1 MLRKLNFTE
10 RVKLPRSHVRIALR
24 RQADGYLSF
33 EPTFSFEGID
43 APAEARV
50 YVEAYHRTSFM
61 RFDCGSVGQLVMPAD
76 RRLTDIDGSSIR
88 FRIKVVDET
97 DNAHRIVAVADDIRV
112 AESAPEAGRRVP
124 LLPVQFTDALEQQ
137 AWRIAFEPDSPVL
150 ELNNRINGVENSATV
165 EPAGSG
171 GVSSLSATNPRR
183 SGFSAQ
189 SGHFAHRRLLTPCQS
204 GDRGPVAE
212 VRNEV
217 HGSAI
222 SLRNPCAPRWTGA
235 CGRYRAMELASALLF
250 RSALAKKC

>member
-150 ELNNRINGVENSATV
+150 ELNNRIIGVENIAKDDALFFSLV
-165 EPAGSG
+165 YPAAVREILTEILLIDGHDAFEESTEWWALWIRWALQYANAPLPTDSEDAPAWIDDV
-171 GVSSLSATNPRR
+171 VSTFCS
-183 SGFSAQ
+183 Q
-189 SGHFAHRRLLTPCQS
+189 HRVVDRLNAA
-204 GDRGPVAE
+204 RGEVA
-212 VRNEV
+212 
-217 HGSAI
+217 
-222 SLRNPCAPRWTGA
+222 
-235 CGRYRAMELASALLF
+235 
-250 RSALAKKC
+250 

>member
-150 ELNNRINGVENSATV
+150 ELNNRIIGVENIAKDDALFFSLV
-165 EPAGSG
+165 YPAA
-171 GVSSLSATNPRR
+171 VREILTEILLID
-183 SGFSAQ
+183 
-189 SGHFAHRRLLTPCQS
+189 GHDAFEESTEWWALWIRWALQY
-204 GDRGPVAE
+204 A
-212 VRNEV
+212 N
-217 HGSAI
+217 
-222 SLRNPCAPRWTGA
+222 APLPTDSEDAPAWIDPEA
-235 CGRYRAMELASALLF
+235 LGR
-250 RSALAKKC
+250 